1 MDESITLLLRSRAVE
16 ARPRNI
22 ISCDAEGISALP
34 PLGASHVALP
44 PSLTTRI
51 PGPSLDGHVLVSQS
65 IVPIAS
71 EKLRFE
77 PIKKYVS
84 HCGKN
89 EILTPVTRWKND
101 QRIVMSFTDG
111 DNMGQFNG

>member
-1 MDESITLLLRSRAVE
+1 ME

-34 PLGASHVALP
+34 LLGASHAALP

-77 PIKKYVS
+77 PIKKYVPRS
-84 HCGKN
+84 GK
-89 EILTPVTRWKND
+89 IQKPVTRWKND
-101 QRIVMSFTDG
+101 QRIIMSFTDG
-111 DNMGQFNG
+111 DNMGQVNG